1 MSGQEK
7 LEKIIGKINRLPS
20 LPDNIQKI
28 NQMIDSHHSTM
39 DAIGR
44 AIADDQTLSAQVL
57 KLVNSGFYGLSS
69 TVSSVTQAVVFLG
82 LNVVRSLISTAWAS
96 SMIAKSFPGLYE
108 HSLACSRT
116 CYLLSKKLGIDEPE
130 EVSTIGLLH
139 DIGKVVLAEYLPEE
153 FTAIQSLLK
162 NKRIRFCDAERTVMG
177 VAHSDVGRLLLQ
189 KWNLPQAAI
198 DPIAE
203 HHGFQPSSPH
213 ARQTAVLILADVIVR
228 AEGFGWGGDNVMP
241 ELSSEVTGTLKLQP
255 KDLRPLMDEI
265 VDKMHDIQRYNGGNK
280 A

>member
-1 MSGQEK
+1 MTDDIK
-7 LEKIIGKINRLPS
+7 LEKIIGKISRLPS

-28 NQMIDSHHSTM
+28 NRMIDSHNSTM

-44 AIADDQTLSAQVL
+44 AIAGDQTLSAQVL
-57 KLVNSGFYGLSS
+57 KLVNSGFYGFAN
-69 TVSSVTQAVVFLG
+69 TVSSITQAVVLLG

-116 CYLLSKKLGIDEPE
+116 CFLLSKKLGIDEPE

-153 FTAIQSLLK
+153 FASVQSMVK
-162 NKRIRFCDAERTVMG
+162 DQRMRFCDAERTVMG
-177 VAHSDVGRLLLQ
+177 VAHSDIGKLLLE
-189 KWNLPQAAI
+189 KWNLPPTAI
-198 DPIAE
+198 SPIAD
-203 HHGFQPSSPH
+203 HHGFQISSEY
-213 ARQTAVLILADVIVR
+213 AKRTAIIILADVMVR

-241 ELSSEVTGTLKLQP
+241 ELSNEVTNILQLQP
-255 KDLRPLMDEI
+255 KDLRPLMDEA
-265 VDKMHDIQRYNGGNK
+265 VDQIHDIPRYNGDRK
-280 A
+280 